1 MNLRKSIE
9 ERLWEYIDG
18 TSSVTENHIIEKF
31 LKDDEE
37 WKHLYEELLEIGQ
50 KIKFSEPEKP
60 SLRFTQNIMDKI
72 SASHSLPS
80 ENKYINKKI
89 IWAISVFII
98 TLISA
103 FLVYGFAQVDWTS
116 AKNNFAFDFAKVDV
130 LRFFTSTNVYIVMTV
145 TVVLGLMLL
154 DRFLAFRKIHYSNR

>member
-1 MNLRKSIE
+1 MNLQKSIE

-18 TSSVTENHIIEKF
+18 TSSASEIHIIEKF
-31 LKDDEE
+31 LKEDEE
-37 WKHLYEELLEIGQ
+37 WNHLYGELLEIRQ
-50 KIKFSEPEKP
+50 KIKFSEPEQP
-60 SLRFTQNIMDKI
+60 SVRFNQNIMDKI
-72 SASHSLPS
+72 SAFHSLPS

-89 IWAISVFII
+89 IWAISIFII

-103 FLVYGFAQVDWTS
+103 FLVYGFVQVDWTS
-116 AKNNFAFDFAKVDV
+116 PKNNFAFDFAKVDV

-154 DRFLAFRKIHYSNR
+154 DRFLALKKIHYLKR